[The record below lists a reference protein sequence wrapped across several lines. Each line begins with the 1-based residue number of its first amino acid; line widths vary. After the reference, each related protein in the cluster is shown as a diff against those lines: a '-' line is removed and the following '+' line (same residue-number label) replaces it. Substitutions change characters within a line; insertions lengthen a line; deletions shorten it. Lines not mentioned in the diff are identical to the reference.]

1 MRRLCRVPA
10 VADDITYTTPQDD
23 DEAFT
28 GPDPKSSANILA
40 QIKKAED
47 AFRDWQTT
55 CSAIDEVYNLDGYSY
70 DGISDTPRWNDAKLD
85 LFWSSFEVLKP
96 AVYAR
101 PPQPVVA
108 PLFKDNRQLPSVT
121 AELLERCAIS
131 SLQRTNINDVMTHC
145 RDDMLFAGRGV
156 QWTTYEADKSGKN
169 KRVCV
174 EHVDRKDFLHEPTR
188 KWEECGW
195 VAKRSWLTRPEMRK
209 RFSKTSGDAYKEA
222 QYVTDQERNG
232 DRSMEQKATS
242 KRAGVWEVWHR
253 ADKRVYWVTPGCDKR
268 LDDDAPHLELSNFFP
283 CPRPS
288 YATLRRRSLI
298 PVPDYSRYRQHFAKI
313 SELTGR
319 IYVLL
324 ESVKMRGLVAGGSDV
339 GEAVKQM
346 LRSEDDEIVIEVPSA
361 AMTGIEGAVVWLP
374 LKELAEA
381 IQGLIA
387 ARGQLIEDFYQLS
400 GISDIMRGASEE
412 NETLGAQQ
420 LKSQYGS
427 VRVREKSAELQR
439 LAADTVR
446 IICEIIA
453 QKFDKQTLL
462 DMCQMEIPT
471 KAELEKRLRD
481 LEKAVKGEVDALD
494 KKMMKASEQAKLQAQ
509 QTGEPVNE
517 QQAQQMLQ
525 QAQQQIQQK
534 YAPALARIEQSVPME
549 DVMELLRDDKARAFT
564 FEIESSSTVLVDEM
578 QEKASVNEFMA
589 VLTESMAKISG
600 AIQLGEAG
608 IKLWGEATK
617 FQLSRYRAGRTMEA
631 AVDEFIDQAPEIAA
645 RMQAAA
651 GEQGDS
657 EGLAAAQKALA
668 AAEQTKA
675 DAAMAGVQ
683 AKSQLDKA
691 EMQRKMA
698 EMQMKAQADQQKA
711 MEAQTKLELQLQKQQ
726 QEALNKDSK
735 TRAEIDLMRA
745 KIAEILNSIGLDERK
760 QQLSEYQ
767 AAEQSQVQRVDQA
780 MAIEGQQVDQQFR
793 AEDAE
798 RAARGED
805 RADRQQDFSEQ
816 SGERQM
822 TLAEQQA
829 MREGDD

>member
-1 MRRLCRVPA
+1 M
-10 VADDITYTTPQDD
+10 ADPIDYTAT
-23 DEAFT
+23 DENEETFT
-28 GPDPKSSANILA
+28 GEEPKSSAGILA
-40 QIKKAED
+40 QLKKAED
-47 AFRDWQTT
+47 AFLDWQTT
-55 CSAIDEVYNLDGYSY
+55 CSAIDNVYNLDGFAY
-70 DGISDTPRWNDAKLD
+70 DGISDTPAWNDAKLD

-108 PLFKDNRQLPSVT
+108 PLFKDNRQLPSTT

-131 SLQRTNINDVMTHC
+131 SLQRTNINDVMIHC

-156 QWTTYEADKSGKN
+156 QWATYEADKDG

-195 VAKRSWLTRPEMRK
+195 VARRAWMTRKEMRK
-209 RFSKTSGDAYKEA
+209 RFFKTSGDAYKDA
-222 QYVTDQERNG
+222 TYVTDQERNG
-232 DRSMEQKATS
+232 DRSMEQKATQ

-253 ADKRVYWVTPGCDKR
+253 ADNRVYWVTPGCEKR
-268 LDDDAPHLELSNFFP
+268 LDDDVPHLELSNFFP
-283 CPRPS
+283 CPRPG

-324 ESVKMRGLVAGGSDV
+324 ESVKMRGLVAGGSDI

-361 AMTGIEGAVVWLP
+361 AMNGLDGAVVWLP

-471 KAELEKRLRD
+471 KAELEKQVREI
-481 LEKAVKGEVDALD
+481 EKAAKGEMEALG
-494 KKMMKASEQAKLQAQ
+494 KKAQ
-509 QTGEPVNE
+509 EAA
-517 QQAQQMLQ
+517 QQAQQSGQQVDPAQAQQMMQ
-525 QAQQQIQQK
+525 QAQQQIVQK
-534 YAPALARIEQSVPME
+534 YAPALARIEQSVPIE
-549 DVMELLRDDKARAFT
+549 DVLGMLRDDKARAFT

-631 AVDEFIDQAPEIAA
+631 AVDEFIDQAPEIAK
-645 RMQAAA
+645 RMAAAA
-651 GEQGDS
+651 GEEGGD

-668 AAEQTKA
+668 DAEMQKA
-675 DAAMAGVQ
+675 KAAMAKVEADSANKQ
-683 AKSQLDKA
+683 A
-691 EMQRKMA
+691 ENQRKMN
-698 EMQMKAQADQQKA
+698 EMQMKF
-711 MEAQTKLELQLQKQQ
+711 MEAQDKAQTERSKLQLQMADMATKSSQT
-726 QEALNKDSK
+726 ERKLE
-735 TRAEIDLMRA
+735 AEIDKIRA
-745 KIAEILNSIGLDERK
+745 DTMKILSDIGLA
-760 QQLSEYQ
+760 QQ
-767 AAEQSQVQRVDQA
+767 AAQLDEFKSVADIELRQGDQA
-780 MAIEGQQVDQQFR
+780 LSAQGQETDAQFR
-793 AEDAE
+793 GAEHERAE
-798 RAARGED
+798 R
-805 RADRQQDFSEQ
+805 QQEFSEQ
-816 SGERQM
+816 STDRQM
-822 TLAEQQA
+822 TLAERQA
-829 MREGDD
+829 EREGSENGNR

>member
-1 MRRLCRVPA
+1 MRV
-10 VADDITYTTPQDD
+10 VADTTDYTIPQDD
-23 DEAFT
+23 EDTFT
-28 GPDPKSSANILA
+28 GDEPKSSAGILA
-40 QIKKAED
+40 QIDKAED

-55 CSAIDEVYNLDGYSY
+55 CSTIDRIYNLDGYAY
-70 DGISDTPRWNDAKLD
+70 DGISDTPAWNDAKLD
-85 LFWSSFEVLKP
+85 LFWASFEVLKP

-108 PLFKDNRQLPSVT
+108 PLFKDNRQLPSTT

-131 SLQRTNINDVMTHC
+131 SLQRTNINDVMMHC

-156 QWTTYEADKSGKN
+156 QWSTYEADKDG

-195 VAKRSWLTRPEMRK
+195 VAKRSWLTRKEMRK
-209 RFSKTSGDAYKEA
+209 RFYKTSGDVYKDA
-222 QYVTDQERNG
+222 TYVTDQERNG
-232 DRSMEQKATS
+232 DRSIEQKATA

-253 ADKRVYWVTPGCDKR
+253 ADNRVYWVAPGCEKR
-268 LDDDAPHLELSNFFP
+268 LDDDKPHLELSNFFP
-283 CPRPS
+283 CPRPG

-298 PVPDYSRYRQHFAKI
+298 PVPDYSRYRQHLSKI

-324 ESVKMRGLVAGGSDV
+324 ESVKMRGLVAGGSDI

-361 AMTGIEGAVVWLP
+361 AMNGLDGAVVWLP

-400 GISDIMRGASEE
+400 GIADIMRGASEE

-462 DMCQMEIPT
+462 DMCQMEIPS
-471 KAELEKRLRD
+471 KAELEKQVREI
-481 LEKAVKGEVDALD
+481 EKAAKGEMEALG
-494 KKMMKASEQAKLQAQ
+494 KKAQEAAKQAQMQAQ
-509 QTGEPVNE
+509 QSGEPVNQ
-517 QQAQQMLQ
+517 QQAMEMLQ
-525 QAQQQIQQK
+525 QAQQQIVQK
-534 YAPALARIEQSVPME
+534 YAPALARIEQSVPIE

-589 VLTESMAKISG
+589 VLTDSMAKISS

-645 RMQAAA
+645 RMAAQA
-651 GEQGDS
+651 GDDS
-657 EGLAAAQKALA
+657 DTEGLAAAQKALA

-675 DAAMAGVQ
+675 DAAMANVQ
-683 AKSQLDKA
+683 AKAQLDKA
-691 EMQRKMA
+691 ENQRKMA
-698 EMQMKAQADQQKA
+698 ELQQRAMNDAQKAQEANQK
-711 MEAQTKLELQLQKQQ
+711 LQLQMADMGEKHSQAMKKLTADMDLTRAKTLEIINKINLANKQQ
-726 QEALNKDSK
+726 
-735 TRAEIDLMRA
+735 TID
-745 KIAEILNSIGLDERK
+745 EFESISDIELRQND
-760 QQLSEYQ
+760 QSM
-767 AAEQSQVQRVDQA
+767 AAQGMEQDA
-780 MAIEGQQVDQQFR
+780 QFR
-793 AEDAE
+793 SAEHE
-798 RAARGED
+798 RADRGEE

-816 SGERQM
+816 AGDRQM

-829 MREGDD
+829 MREGQGNGNR

>member
-1 MRRLCRVPA
+1 MPEPL
-10 VADDITYTTPQDD
+10 DYTTPQDA
-23 DEAFT
+23 DEEFT
-28 GPDPKSSANILA
+28 GTEPKSAAGILA
-40 QIKKAED
+40 QIDKAED

-55 CSAIDEVYNLDGYSY
+55 CAAIDRVYNLDGFAY
-70 DGISDTPRWNDAKLD
+70 DGISDTPAWNDAKLD

-108 PLFKDNRQLPSVT
+108 PLFKDNRPLNST
-121 AELLERCAIS
+121 AAELLERCAIS
-131 SLQRTNINDVMTHC
+131 SLQRTNINDVMIHC

-156 QWTTYEADKSGKN
+156 QWTTYEADKDG

-195 VAKRSWLTRPEMRK
+195 VARRAWLTRKEMRS
-209 RFSKTSGDAYKEA
+209 RFYKTSGDAYKDA
-222 QYVTDQERNG
+222 TYVTDRERNG
-232 DRSMEQKATS
+232 DNTLQARATQ

-253 ADKRVYWVTPGCDKR
+253 ADNRVYWVTPGCDKR
-268 LDDDAPHLELSNFFP
+268 LDEGEPHLTLSNFFP
-283 CPRPS
+283 CPRPG

-324 ESVKMRGLVAGGSDV
+324 ESVKMRGLVAGGSDI

-361 AMTGIEGAVVWLP
+361 AMTGVEGAVVWLP

-387 ARGQLIEDFYQLS
+387 ARGQLIDDFYQLS
-400 GISDIMRGASEE
+400 GISDIMRGATEE

-446 IICEIIA
+446 IMCEIIA
-453 QKFDKQTLL
+453 QKFDKKTLL

-471 KAELEKRLRD
+471 KAELTKQVREI
-481 LEKAVKGEVDALD
+481 EGAAKGEMEALG
-494 KKMMKASEQAKLQAQ
+494 KKAQEAAQQAQ
-509 QTGEPVNE
+509 AQGQQIDPS
-517 QQAQQMLQ
+517 QAQQMLK
-525 QAQQQIQQK
+525 QAQQQIIQK
-534 YAPALARIEQSVPME
+534 YAPALARIEQSVPIE
-549 DVMELLRDDKARAFT
+549 DVLELLRDDKARTFT
-564 FEIESSSTVLVDEM
+564 FEIESSSTVLVDEQ

-589 VLTESMAKISG
+589 VLTDSMAKISG

-645 RMQAAA
+645 RMAAAA
-651 GEQGDS
+651 GEQGDA

-668 AAEQTKA
+668 DAEMQKA
-675 DAAMAGVQ
+675 QAAMAKVEADASAKQ
-683 AKSQLDKA
+683 AES
-691 EMQRKMA
+691 QRKMG
-698 EMQMKAQADQQKA
+698 EMQMKF
-711 MEAQTKLELQLQKQQ
+711 METQEKWANEREKLQLQMAKQADDAQLKNDLQ
-726 QEALNKDSK
+726 QAQINKLTAD
-735 TRAEIDLMRA
+735 TA
-745 KIAEILNSIGLDERK
+745 KILSSIGLDERR
-760 QQLSEYQ
+760 QELEEYRASNDAQ
-767 AAEQSQVQRVDQA
+767 NERVDQA
-780 MAIEGQQVDQQFR
+780 LAIEGQQADAQFR
-793 AEDAE
+793 TQEQQRAE
-798 RAARGED
+798 RGEE
-805 RADRQQDFSEQ
+805 RADRQQNFSERN
-816 SGERQM
+816 GDRQM
-822 TLAEQQA
+822 SLAEQQA
-829 MREGDD
+829 ERETE